1 MFKGKISNIKKFQCE
16 NECWRWDGLRVC
28 TNSHYSKNLKILCFI
43 TWEIMMNDVFGWE
56 VARNHKALI
65 GNLRWEQG

>member
-1 MFKGKISNIKKFQCE
+1 MKTSAGDGI
-16 NECWRWDGLRVC
+16 GLRVC